1 MPAVL
6 AADRVGL
13 DRKREVLVDAGVF
26 PPDALRVR
34 VVARERPW
42 PVDLAHPPLPGL
54 EPFEV
59 DERGGP
65 PLAACVFMKAP
76 ASEVV
81 GARDHAWTHGLGDPY
96 LVDEV
101 ADPRRDLE
109 QVPGDDP
116 RPGGILW
123 VEPERIGVGDFVE
136 PLGIARARVDERR

>member
-13 DRKREVLVDAGVF
+13 DREREVLVDAGVF

-65 PLAACVFMKAP
+65 PLAARVFVKTP
-76 ASEVV
+76 ATEVV
-81 GARDHAWTHGLGDPY
+81 GARDHPGTDGLRHPH
-96 LVDEV
+96 LVDE
-101 ADPRRDLE
+101 
-109 QVPGDDP
+109 
-116 RPGGILW
+116 
-123 VEPERIGVGDFVE
+123 
-136 PLGIARARVDERR
+136 